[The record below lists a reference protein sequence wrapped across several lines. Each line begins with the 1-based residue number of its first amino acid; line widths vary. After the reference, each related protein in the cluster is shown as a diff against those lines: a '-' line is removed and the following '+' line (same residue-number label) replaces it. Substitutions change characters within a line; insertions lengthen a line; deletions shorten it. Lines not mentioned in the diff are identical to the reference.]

1 MILVETAEIGDEKI
15 AAQSIA
21 GTDPQLTGK
30 ISFSGKDSLSLV
42 EHGKSRLYMLEKK
55 LSLRSQ
61 DDPFG
66 TAHKQSMAQLFF
78 KVFDGLAYCRL

>member
-1 MILVETAEIGDEKI
+1 METAEIGDEKI

-42 EHGKSRLYMLEKK
+42 EHGKGRLYMLEEK

-61 DDPFG
+61 DDPFWYC
-66 TAHKQSMAQLFF
+66 AQTKYGPAFF
-78 KVFDGLAYCRL
+78 SRF

>member
-1 MILVETAEIGDEKI
+1 
-15 AAQSIA
+15 
-21 GTDPQLTGK
+21 
-30 ISFSGKDSLSLV
+30 
-42 EHGKSRLYMLEKK
+42 MLEKK